1 MRLPLSPV
9 QLPQTVVDASN
20 SWQVVKYCERV
31 LQQIISPL
39 K

>member
-1 MRLPLSPV
+1 MRLPLARPA
-9 QLPQTVVDASN
+9 PQTVVDASN
-20 SWQVVKYCERV
+20 SWQVAKYCERV